1 VLAPATQS
9 WASFVLLVDMEY
21 KQRKIKTLPA
31 KAKFDRIILEI
42 QKALQGSQRSLGR
55 AI

>member
-1 VLAPATQS
+1 MGKLCAPSRYGIQTEKNKNTAG
-9 WASFVLLVDMEY
+9 
-21 KQRKIKTLPA
+21 KG
-31 KAKFDRIILEI
+31 KFDRIILEI